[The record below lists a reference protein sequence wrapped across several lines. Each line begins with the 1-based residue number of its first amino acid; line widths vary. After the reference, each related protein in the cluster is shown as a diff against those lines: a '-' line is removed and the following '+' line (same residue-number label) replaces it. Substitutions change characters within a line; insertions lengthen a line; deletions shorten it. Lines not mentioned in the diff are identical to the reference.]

1 MAGPITQKSAWYR
14 LKASSSDVTNK
25 IHCLYCFITSYG
37 KVMKICRLRSVIL
50 ENWTNQKMKLQ
61 TCRCSPSNIVFCYM
75 FAAFIQGWASQK
87 TGTVAKWC
95 LSLHFAAESHREL
108 PDSLSLI
115 HRVHTPPLM
124 LPSYFSNPCIC
135 RNFAAWQADLER
147 QRLPI
152 GQVMRVTPTGGDI
165 HYEVQPPKGWTAEVL
180 GCTIPLM
187 WLKPVKTII
196 NHPQVITIFT
206 GVINH
211 QKLGGL
217 LVF

>member
-124 LPSYFSNPCIC
+124 LPSYFSNFLHLPKFRCMTG
-135 RNFAAWQADLER
+135 RPRKTTAAHRPSDARHTNWR
-147 QRLPI
+147 R
-152 GQVMRVTPTGGDI
+152 
-165 HYEVQPPKGWTAEVL
+165 Y
-180 GCTIPLM
+180 PLWSPASRGM
-187 WLKPVKTII
+187 NRWGVGSHHPFNVVKTII

-206 GVINH
+206 GGIND

-217 LVF
+217 LLF